1 MISSE
6 ILSQPGQPV
15 RMCAEWEP
23 AWGTLIRWP
32 LSIPMEL
39 VKELAEDDSV
49 YVLVENSS
57 QQSSALSLFNSWN
70 VNTDHCQF
78 IFAAT
83 NSCWTRDWCPQCVFD
98 GDGNWGIVDPIFE
111 GYPWVPG
118 GRCDYNREHE
128 DDDAVNAILADYF
141 DCPLHQLP
149 AYLTGGNI
157 MNDGQGT
164 AFSTQQMLN
173 ENSTLWNPEDFIL
186 QVEMYTGIANYNFVS
201 NIEDYGIQ
209 HIDCAAK
216 LLDEET
222 ILVKELP
229 TWHPEYDR
237 IETVVEEME
246 LLINCYGLP
255 YNIIRIFC
263 DSYSGNAVAG
273 YTNSLILNKK
283 VFMPFFGI
291 DADVE
296 ALQTFKDA
304 MPGYEIIGFYNSTSH
319 PWYYYDALHCRTMAI
334 FDRHMLRIT
343 HRRFDSAVPA
353 FADIEIITMIDDR
366 SEAGL
371 IEDSLQVYWRCEEQI
386 LWDNVQLSETTGID
400 SFVAYIP
407 GQPTDTTIEY
417 YISASDYSGRI
428 ETLPRPAP
436 AGFYNVSVL
445 ESSNN
450 EVIIEKQKYQL
461 YQNYPNPFNPSGA
474 GRSPSTTIYFTAENA
489 ENAETCPPWR
499 IEIYNIKGQKIK
511 TLDVSGSCR
520 ITTIADGVG
529 YSITWNGR
537 DENNQPVTSG
547 IYFYKLII
555 GNYSEVKKCILL
567 K

>member
-1 MISSE
+1 MISSKM
-6 ILSQPGQPV
+6 LSQPGQPV

-32 LSIPMEL
+32 LAIPMEL

-70 VNTDHCQF
+70 VNTDYCQF
-78 IFAAT
+78 IYADT
-83 NSCWTRDWCPQCVFD
+83 YSCWTRDWGPQFAFD

-118 GRCDYNREHE
+118 GRGSTQNRGWEE
-128 DDDAVNAILADYF
+128 DDAVNAILADYF

-173 ENSTLWNPEDFIL
+173 ENSTLWSPEGFIF
-186 QVEMYTGIANYNFVS
+186 QVEMYTGIDNYNFVS
-201 NIEDYGIQ
+201 NTEDYGIQ

-237 IETVVEEME
+237 IETIVEEME
-246 LLINCYGLP
+246 LLTNCYDRP

-263 DSYSGNAVAG
+263 DSYSGNDVAG
-273 YTNSLILNKK
+273 YTNSLILNQK
-283 VFMPFFGI
+283 VLVPLFGI
-291 DADVE
+291 SSDEDALRTYEDS
-296 ALQTFKDA
+296 
-304 MPGYEIIGFYNSTSH
+304 MPGYEVIGFYNNNTSH

-334 FDRHMLRIT
+334 FDRHMLRMT
-343 HRRFDSAVPA
+343 HKKFDSEVPA
-353 FADIEIITMIDDR
+353 LEDIEIIATIDDR

-371 IEDSLQVYWRCEEQI
+371 IEDSLKVYWRIEGQI
-386 LWDNVQLSETTGID
+386 PWDNVQLSETAGID
-400 SFVAYIP
+400 SFAAYIS
-407 GQPTDTTIEY
+407 GQPTGTTIEY
-417 YISASDYSGRI
+417 YISASDYSGRT

-436 AGFYNVSVL
+436 AGFYNVSVI

-450 EVIIEKQKYQL
+450 EVITEKQKNQL

-474 GRSPSTTIYFTAENA
+474 GRSPNTTISFKISRKNA
-489 ENAETCPPWR
+489 KDAK
-499 IEIYNIKGQKIK
+499 IEIYNIKGQKI
-511 TLDVSGSCR
+511 R
-520 ITTIADGVG
+520 Q
-529 YSITWNGR
+529 YSIFNPSGAGQVFQYSIVWDGT
-537 DENNQPVTSG
+537 DDNNQPVTSG
-547 IYFYKLII
+547 IYFYKLKI